1 MSATEAQIKNFTA
14 LVTTWDADKLVD
26 YFAMC
31 VKNNQDYSRYEEI
44 EIVRAE
50 IKSRMVAP

>member
-1 MSATEAQIKNFTA
+1 MTATEIQIENFTT
-14 LVTTWDADKLVD
+14 LVTTWTADKLVD

-31 VKNNQDYSRYEEI
+31 VTNNEDYSRYEEI

-50 IKSRMVAP
+50 IKRRMASV